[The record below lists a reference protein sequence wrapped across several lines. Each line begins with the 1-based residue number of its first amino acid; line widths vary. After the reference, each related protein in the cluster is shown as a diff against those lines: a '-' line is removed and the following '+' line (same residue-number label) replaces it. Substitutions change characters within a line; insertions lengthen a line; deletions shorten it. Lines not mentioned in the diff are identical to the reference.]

1 MWVARVGWL
10 FAAALAPL
18 CASGCQFV
26 PKSQLDAAELK
37 NRSLVESQ
45 NGLLAQYENLKVH
58 ARQLEDQV
66 KQADEELAEMEERS
80 GSEHRQL
87 SNYEREREQ
96 LQKHLGGLARGATGG
111 GASGAGRGVPANIGR
126 RLSQLSQRHAGLEFD
141 AQSGASKLDNDV
153 LFDSGQAEIR
163 RDAYPLL
170 DEFADLLKSPEARQL
185 RVMVVGHTD
194 NRKIAK
200 RQTRERYPDNWHL
213 ASARALAVAEHLQA
227 AGVREEQLGVTSF
240 GRHQPIAS
248 NKSSPDR
255 QRNRR
260 VEIFVTGPDTP
271 IVGWTETT
279 MELY

>member
-1 MWVARVGWL
+1 MWIARFGCM

-18 CASGCQFV
+18 CATGCQFV

-37 NRSLVESQ
+37 NRTLVESH

-66 KQADEELAEMEERS
+66 KQADEELAEMEEHS
-80 GSEHRQL
+80 GTEHRRL

-96 LQKHLGGLARGATGG
+96 LQQHIGGLARGGG
-111 GASGAGRGVPANIGR
+111 NVPPGLSR
-126 RLSQLSQRHAGLEFD
+126 RLSQLSKRHAGLEFD
-141 AQSGASKLDNDV
+141 AQSGASKLDTDV

-170 DEFADLLKSPEARQL
+170 DEFADLLKSPEARQM

-213 ASARALAVAEHLQA
+213 ASARALAVAEYLQA
-227 AGVREEQLGVTSF
+227 AGVHEQQLGVTSF

-248 NKSSPDR
+248 NKSSSDR

-260 VEIFVTGPDTP
+260 VEIFITGPDTP
-271 IVGWTETT
+271 IVGWAETT
-279 MELY
+279 TELY

>member
-111 GASGAGRGVPANIGR
+111 GASGA
-126 RLSQLSQRHAGLEFD
+126 AGAFRPI
-141 AQSGASKLDNDV
+141 S
-153 LFDSGQAEIR
+153 
-163 RDAYPLL
+163 
-170 DEFADLLKSPEARQL
+170 
-185 RVMVVGHTD
+185 VGD
-194 NRKIAK
+194 
-200 RQTRERYPDNWHL
+200 
-213 ASARALAVAEHLQA
+213 
-227 AGVREEQLGVTSF
+227 
-240 GRHQPIAS
+240 
-248 NKSSPDR
+248 
-255 QRNRR
+255 
-260 VEIFVTGPDTP
+260 
-271 IVGWTETT
+271 
-279 MELY
+279 